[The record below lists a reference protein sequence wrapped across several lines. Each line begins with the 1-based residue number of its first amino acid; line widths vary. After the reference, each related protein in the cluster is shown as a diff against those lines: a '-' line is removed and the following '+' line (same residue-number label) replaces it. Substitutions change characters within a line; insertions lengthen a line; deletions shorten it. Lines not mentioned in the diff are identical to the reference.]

1 MMNYSIKENIL
12 IKDYL
17 NKFYLGK
24 STIYKLFLNKK
35 ILVNNL
41 IVKDN
46 YLLKE
51 HDILTIIPEKLDIKP
66 YDYEIEIVYEDD
78 YLLIINKPYGFLI
91 HDESNKACDN
101 IVANYYL
108 KKGLDIKVRHI
119 HRLDRE
125 TTGLLI
131 YAKDIL
137 TESYFN
143 YHLAKHDFKRYYLA
157 VVENKLKKELVIEK
171 PIGKD
176 RHHNN
181 RYLVLKN
188 GKYAKTY
195 VYPIKYFKN
204 YTLVKVLLETGRTH
218 QIRVH
223 LKSVGHPLASD
234 PLYNPG
240 PFKMALESYEFIF
253 IHPFKEK
260 EIKVKCKI
268 NEEVKFYEK

>member
-1 MMNYSIKENIL
+1 MNYSIKENIL

-51 HDILTIIPEKLDIKP
+51 HDILTIISEKLDIKP

-195 VYPIKYFKN
+195 VYPIKFFKN

-253 IHPFKEK
+253 IHPFKK
-260 EIKVKCKI
+260 REIKVKCQI

>member
-1 MMNYSIKENIL
+1 MNYSIKENIL

-195 VYPIKYFKN
+195 VYPIKFFKN

-234 PLYNPG
+234 PIYNPG
-240 PFKMALESYEFIF
+240 SFKMALESYEFIF
-253 IHPFKEK
+253 IHPFKK
-260 EIKVKCKI
+260 REIKVKCQI

>member
-1 MMNYSIKENIL
+1 MNYSIKENIL

-195 VYPIKYFKN
+195 VYPIKFFKN

-223 LKSVGHPLASD
+223 LKSVGYPLVSD

-240 PFKMALESYEFIF
+240 SFKMALESYEFIF

>member
-195 VYPIKYFKN
+195 VYPIKFFKN

-253 IHPFKEK
+253 IHPFKK
-260 EIKVKCKI
+260 REIKVKCQI

>member
-1 MMNYSIKENIL
+1 MIL
-12 IKDYL
+12 
-17 NKFYLGK
+17 GC
-24 STIYKLFLNKK
+24 

-108 KKGLDIKVRHI
+108 KICLDIKVRHI

-143 YHLAKHDFKRYYLA
+143 YHLAKHDFKRYYLT

>member
-1 MMNYSIKENIL
+1 MNYSIKENIL

-51 HDILTIIPEKLDIKP
+51 HDILTIISEKLDIKP

-195 VYPIKYFKN
+195 VYPIKFFKN

-234 PLYNPG
+234 PIYNPG
-240 PFKMALESYEFIF
+240 SFKMALESYEFIF
-253 IHPFKEK
+253 IHPFKK
-260 EIKVKCKI
+260 REIKVKCQI

>member
-1 MMNYSIKENIL
+1 MNYSIKENIL

-195 VYPIKYFKN
+195 VYPIKFFKN

-253 IHPFKEK
+253 IHPFKK
-260 EIKVKCKI
+260 REIKVKCQI